1 MPNDAKAYIIAREVA
16 KITPVYKKRLKTG
29 KFIQKI
35 ANAVKP
41 VGAHIPINTCKRNN
55 WKGVV
60 ILLNIIGII
69 KAKRL
74 NINSLIL
81 RSLKGCIFKTK

>member
-41 VGAHIPINTCKRNN
+41 VGAHAPMN
-55 WKGVV
+55 
-60 ILLNIIGII
+60 
-69 KAKRL
+69 A
-74 NINSLIL
+74 
-81 RSLKGCIFKTK
+81 